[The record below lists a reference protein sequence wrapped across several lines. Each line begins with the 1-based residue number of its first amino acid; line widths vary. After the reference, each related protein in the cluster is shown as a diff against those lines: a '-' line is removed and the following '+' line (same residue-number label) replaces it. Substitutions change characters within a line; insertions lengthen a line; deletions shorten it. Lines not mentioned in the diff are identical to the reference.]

1 CRGHPCRLP
10 FDTPTAASS
19 TMFYRILFALLMLQS
34 LVLPIPSVVDIYIA
48 QPPTGD
54 TMSAAFSAVAT
65 FAATAYSFAIS
76 WVLPAQP
83 TPVAPVPT
91 GYLVALKMIAS
102 QALTFIRCHAACLFP
117 PTPARCPACWAAP
130 AQPSP
135 PSFAASLA
143 SIASQAFLI
152 AHSLTARIH
161 ATASAALAQPSV
173 SVRGAVFAVACCF
186 VIGWFCMTR
195 TQAHVNRQSAA
206 TDAKINAILIRLD
219 AWDKRFANIQTPH
232 RPVIEVSKLTPGK
245 GKEKGKG
252 KCDDKPQ
259 TLEHV
264 HSTSAEHDAKSNF
277 ILDAVDT
284 GDKRPEDMH
293 ALHAKVTELS
303 KMVSGSIQLFRET
316 TTSLRESVVG
326 LTHEIHA
333 IREQLGGPSAPD
345 TPTSAF

>member
-1 CRGHPCRLP
+1 
-10 FDTPTAASS
+10 
-19 TMFYRILFALLMLQS
+19 MFYRILFALLMLHS
-34 LVLPIPSVVDIYIA
+34 LVLSAPAPVDQPIA

-83 TPVAPVPT
+83 TPVAPAPT
-91 GYLVALKMIAS
+91 GYIASLKMIAS
-102 QALTFIRCHAACLFP
+102 QALTFIGCHAACLFP
-117 PTPARCPACWAAP
+117 PAPARCPACWAAP

-143 SIASQAFLI
+143 SIASQPFLF
-152 AHSLTARIH
+152 AHHLAARIH
-161 ATASAALAQPSV
+161 ATASSV
-173 SVRGAVFAVACCF
+173 SMWGALFVVACCF
-186 VIGWFCMTR
+186 VISWFCTTR
-195 TQAHVNRQSAA
+195 TQAHVNRQLAA
-206 TDAKINAILIRLD
+206 TDANINAILTRLD
-219 AWDKRFANIQTPH
+219 TWDKRLANIQTPH
-232 RPVIEVSKLTPGK
+232 RPVIEIVKLTPGK
-245 GKEKGKG
+245 GKGKGKE

-264 HSTSAEHDAKSNF
+264 HSTSAEHDAKSNV

-303 KMVSGSIQLFRET
+303 KVVSGSIELFRET
-316 TTSLRESVVG
+316 TTSLRESVAG
-326 LTHEIHA
+326 FSNEIHA
-333 IREQLGGPSAPD
+333 IRDQLGEPSAPD
-345 TPTSAF
+345 TPTSAFQPVSPLSHPSL